1 MALFFGLLKEAS
13 NYLQLIIRD
22 IVDVT
27 ASNPSICSI
36 VDRFTVTTL
45 VQEQWTNS
53 LLAYPHFLC
62 CFKLDPCAIEN
73 ASSAASNPTFSR
85 NPFHLTFTASS
96 RCVAPSVKPKLLIYK
111 FGMVP
116 LEDVYAV
123 LFANVGGYALDSHHG
138 FLVEHGL
145 IEIWNWGLMG
155 MLQS

>member
-45 VQEQWTNS
+45 VQ
-53 LLAYPHFLC
+53 
-62 CFKLDPCAIEN
+62 
-73 ASSAASNPTFSR
+73 
-85 NPFHLTFTASS
+85 
-96 RCVAPSVKPKLLIYK
+96 VAPSVKPKLLIYK

>member
-96 RCVAPSVKPKLLIYK
+96 RCSSFCEAKTSDLQIWDGSPGRRFCLL
-111 FGMVP
+111 M
-116 LEDVYAV
+116 LEDM
-123 LFANVGGYALDSHHG
+123 H
-138 FLVEHGL
+138 L
-145 IEIWNWGLMG
+145 IPIMDFWWNTD
-155 MLQS
+155 